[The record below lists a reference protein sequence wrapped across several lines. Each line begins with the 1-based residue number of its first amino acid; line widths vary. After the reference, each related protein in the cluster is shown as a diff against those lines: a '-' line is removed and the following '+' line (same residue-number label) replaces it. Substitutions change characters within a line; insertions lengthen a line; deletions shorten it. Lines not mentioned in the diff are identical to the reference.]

1 MSVKFIEHILSRR
14 LAVKLIEWIQTR
26 STGKNVVI
34 FFSLNLVFY
43 LTILFYSIPMVGRA
57 APDMKLFDVSPSGYS
72 QEYAI
77 SLLNAIGP
85 EGRNLY
91 LSLQLPLDFVYPGLF
106 IVSYPLLFAW
116 LLKENYDL
124 RSNVYYTL
132 YLPIVAGLFDYL
144 ENIFVILM
152 LKAYPGIDSS
162 LVAAA
167 SFATVAKSV
176 LSSIFF
182 TLLTLGILQAVWK
195 SVFKK
200 QAE

>member
-1 MSVKFIEHILSRR
+1 MKFM
-14 LAVKLIEWIQTR
+14 EWIQAR
-26 STGKNVVI
+26 STGKNVAL
-34 FFSLNLVFY
+34 FFSLNMVFY
-43 LTILFYSIPMVGRA
+43 LTILYYSIPMVVRS

-85 EGRNLY
+85 EGRSLY

-106 IVSYPLLFAW
+106 IISYPLLFTW
-116 LLKENYDL
+116 LLKTNYDL
-124 RSNVYYTL
+124 RSKAYYAL
-132 YLPIVAGLFDYL
+132 YLPILAGLFDYL

-152 LKAYPGIDSS
+152 LKAYPDLSQS
-162 LVAAA
+162 LVAFA

-182 TLLTLGILQAVWK
+182 TLLMLSILQVVWK
-195 SVFKK
+195 SVFNKRA
-200 QAE
+200 QS